1 MQAAASSIEVLS
13 FSGCPYHEPSVELAR
28 EVVRDVALESAEESA
43 EEATESAARHGFLG
57 LPSLRVKGEI
67 PRRSGMG

>member
-13 FSGCPYHEPSVELAR
+13 CSGYPNHEPTVELACK
-28 EVVRDVALESAEESA
+28 VVRDVALESAEEAA
-43 EEATESAARHGFLG
+43 EGAARHGFLG
-57 LPSLRVKGEI
+57 SPSLRVKGGI

>member
-13 FSGCPYHEPSVELAR
+13 FSGCPNHEPTVEVAR
-28 EVVRDVALESAEESA
+28 EVVRDVALESAEE
-43 EEATESAARHGFLG
+43 ATEGAARHGFLG
-57 LPSLRVKGEI
+57 SPSLRVKGEI